1 MESGRQGFAGGC
13 YINGTG
19 ICVTKPETY
28 CDTATF
34 VPTHYLRVNTGHP
47 LRYCTYTGEMEKVII
62 GRCGGKHG
70 KCSNLHS
77 RCNDSSNSDSD
88 NNGGGGNINGGDCD
102 DDDCDGNRGGGGNG
116 NGNTN
121 GNTDEVKEENQTS
134 SFIEYDPT
142 CTITQ
147 DLSLSSTSS
156 LVSNTYVTYGKCNDR
171 CVWSSDD
178 CLPDEIYSL
187 NDPTCTADKVQ
198 IGACFAGHA
207 FCAVDASSCTTGTN
221 TQASNG
227 NIPDEPYWSHQ
238 EVKEKIGTNCFLSS
252 LPVVPTPAQQSSS
265 ASTSTVDS
273 NTSIDET
280 TTSTTANSNLAMGGE
295 NLFSNTTTTPDGLN
309 TGALV
314 AIVTVVAIVV
324 GVAIGI
330 LGAVRFNNSNNK
342 RKEGTN
348 GKNINDDEDDDEN
361 ALTADNL
368 NTLIQQHQQIP
379 IEDIE
384 ISMDDN
390 ENNNNDDANSELS
403 EENYHKI
410 IMEQKSK

>member
-1 MESGRQGFAGGC
+1 MESRRQGFAGGC
-13 YINGTG
+13 YVNNTG

-47 LRYCTYTGEMEKVII
+47 LRYCTYPGEMEKVII

-77 RCNDSSNSDSD
+77 RCNDSSESD
-88 NNGGGGNINGGDCD
+88 NNGGGGNGIGGDCD

-116 NGNTN
+116 SGNTN
-121 GNTDEVKEENQTS
+121 GNTDEEKEENQSS

-147 DLSLSSTSS
+147 DLSSSSSTASS

-207 FCAVDASSCTTGTN
+207 FCAVDASSCT
-221 TQASNG
+221 QSNG

-238 EVKEKIGTNCFLSS
+238 EVKEKIGTSCFLSS
-252 LPVVPTPAQQSSS
+252 LPVLLTPAQQPSST
-265 ASTSTVDS
+265 STSTVDS
-273 NTSIDET
+273 SIDET
-280 TTSTTANSNLAMGGE
+280 TTTSTANSNLAMGGE

-324 GVAIGI
+324 GAAIGI
-330 LGAVRFNNSNNK
+330 LGAVRFNNSNNT
-342 RKEGTN
+342 RKDGTD
-348 GKNINDDEDDDEN
+348 GKHINDDDDEN

-368 NTLIQQHQQIP
+368 NTLIQQQQRMP

-390 ENNNNDDANSELS
+390 ENNNNNDDANSELS
-403 EENYHKI
+403 EENYHQI
-410 IMEQKSK
+410 IMQQKSKQ